1 MKKSD
6 KLCKKL
12 IYMLLPMTLA
22 LALCGCGEEETTD
35 YLAEG
40 MSAIERMDYSAALES
55 FEVAEGTDENLRLIK
70 RGEGL
75 AYMGLTQYEN
85 AVNAFIECLNLS
97 NGRIMDVDFDVNYY
111 LATAYLK
118 MGKPAEAEATYD
130 AIIGLRKNETDAYY
144 LRGAARL
151 EQDNY
156 KQAKDDFD
164 YVISQYPKDCD
175 KLIDIVDALNQ
186 NGYGEIGK
194 DYLNNML
201 TNYGNKLSDYDLGRI
216 YYYLG
221 EYAQA
226 CRYLETAKGEG
237 SAEACMYLGK
247 SYEATGD
254 YNYAISVYND
264 FVNRDNSNPGVYN
277 QMGLC
282 RLKQGEYAEALNAFQ
297 SAMQIEDND
306 MLQTLA
312 FNEIVAYEYLGEFK
326 QASVLME
333 NYVRTYPDDTQ
344 AQREYEFLRTR

>member
-1 MKKSD
+1 MYRKIKYILAILS
-6 KLCKKL
+6 LSL
-12 IYMLLPMTLA
+12 ILSA
-22 LALCGCGEEETTD
+22 CGENEDE
-35 YLAEG
+35 LHVSEG
-40 MSAIERMDYSAALES
+40 MGAIERMEYESALEAFS
-55 FEVAEGTDENLRLIK
+55 MAEEAGENERLIK
-70 RGEGL
+70 RGQGL
-75 AYMGLTQYEN
+75 AYMGLTRYED
-85 AVNAFIECLNLS
+85 AVNAFLECLALS
-97 NGRIMDVDFDVNYY
+97 DGVVQDVDFDVNYY

-118 MGKPAEAEATYD
+118 MGNPAKAESTFD
-130 AIIGLRKNETDAYY
+130 AILGLRKNEMDAYY
-144 LRGAARL
+144 LRGVARL

-156 KQAKDDFD
+156 TGAKEDFD
-164 YVISQYPKDCD
+164 VVIDKYPKDCD

-194 DYLNNML
+194 DYLNKML
-201 TNYGNKLSDYDLGRI
+201 TDYGNRLSDYDLGRV

-237 SAEACMYLGK
+237 SADACLYLGK

-264 FVNRDNSNPGVYN
+264 YLVKDTTNASVYN

-282 RLKQGEYAEALNAFQ
+282 KIKMSDYQGALEAFQ
-297 SAMQIEDND
+297 SAMQIEDNG
-306 MLQTLA
+306 MMQTLA

-333 NYVRTYPDDTQ
+333 NYVRTYPDDSE
-344 AQREYEFLRTR
+344 AAREYEFLKTR

>member
-1 MKKSD
+1 
-6 KLCKKL
+6 
-12 IYMLLPMTLA
+12 
-22 LALCGCGEEETTD
+22 
-35 YLAEG
+35 
-40 MSAIERMDYSAALES
+40 
-55 FEVAEGTDENLRLIK
+55 V
-70 RGEGL
+70 
-75 AYMGLTQYEN
+75 Q
-85 AVNAFIECLNLS
+85 
-97 NGRIMDVDFDVNYY
+97 DVDFDVNYY

-118 MGKPAEAEATYD
+118 MGNPAKAESTFD
-130 AIIGLRKNETDAYY
+130 AILGLRKNEMDAYY
-144 LRGAARL
+144 LRGVARL

-156 KQAKDDFD
+156 TGAKEDFD
-164 YVISQYPKDCD
+164 VVIDKYPKDCD

-201 TNYGNKLSDYDLGRI
+201 TDYGNRLSDYDLGRV

-237 SAEACMYLGK
+237 SADACLYLGK

-264 FVNRDNSNPGVYN
+264 YLVKDTTNASVYN

-282 RLKQGEYAEALNAFQ
+282 KIKMSDYQGALEAFQ
-297 SAMQIEDND
+297 SAMQIEDNG
-306 MLQTLA
+306 MMQTLA
-312 FNEIVAYEYLGEFK
+312 FNEIVAYEHLGEFK

-333 NYVRTYPDDTQ
+333 NYVRTYPDDSE
-344 AQREYEFLRTR
+344 AAREYEFLKTR

>member
-1 MKKSD
+1 MYRKIKY
-6 KLCKKL
+6 
-12 IYMLLPMTLA
+12 ILA
-22 LALCGCGEEETTD
+22 ILSLSFILAACGENEDE
-35 YLAEG
+35 LHISEG
-40 MSAIERMDYSAALES
+40 MGAIERMEYESALEAFS
-55 FEVAEGTDENLRLIK
+55 MAEEAGENERLIK
-70 RGEGL
+70 RGQGL
-75 AYMGLTQYEN
+75 AYMGLTRYED
-85 AVNAFIECLNLS
+85 AVNAFLECLALS
-97 NGRIMDVDFDVNYY
+97 DGVVQDVDFDVNYY

-118 MGKPAEAEATYD
+118 MGNPAKAESTFD
-130 AIIGLRKNETDAYY
+130 AILGLRKNEMDAYY
-144 LRGAARL
+144 LRGVARL

-156 KQAKDDFD
+156 TGAKEDFD
-164 YVISQYPKDCD
+164 VVIDKYPKDCD

-201 TNYGNKLSDYDLGRI
+201 TDYGNRLSDYDLGRV

-237 SAEACMYLGK
+237 SADACLYLGK

-264 FVNRDNSNPGVYN
+264 YLVKDTTNASVYN

-282 RLKQGEYAEALNAFQ
+282 KIKMSDYQGALEAFQ
-297 SAMQIEDND
+297 SAMQIEDNG
-306 MLQTLA
+306 MMQTLA
-312 FNEIVAYEYLGEFK
+312 FNEIVAYEHLGEFK

-333 NYVRTYPDDTQ
+333 NYVRTYPDDSE
-344 AQREYEFLRTR
+344 AAREYEFLKTR

>member
-1 MKKSD
+1 MYRKIKY
-6 KLCKKL
+6 
-12 IYMLLPMTLA
+12 ILA
-22 LALCGCGEEETTD
+22 ILSLSFILAACGENEDE
-35 YLAEG
+35 LHISEG
-40 MSAIERMDYSAALES
+40 MSAIERMEYESALEAFS
-55 FEVAEGTDENLRLIK
+55 MAEEAGENERLIK
-70 RGEGL
+70 RGQGL
-75 AYMGLTQYEN
+75 AYMGLTRYED
-85 AVNAFIECLNLS
+85 AVNAFLECLALS
-97 NGRIMDVDFDVNYY
+97 DGVVQDVDFDVNYY

-118 MGKPAEAEATYD
+118 MGNPAKAESTFD
-130 AIIGLRKNETDAYY
+130 AILGLRKNEMDAYY
-144 LRGAARL
+144 LRGVARL

-156 KQAKDDFD
+156 TGAKEDFD
-164 YVISQYPKDCD
+164 VVIDKYPKDCD

-194 DYLNNML
+194 DYLNKML
-201 TNYGNKLSDYDLGRI
+201 TDYGNRLSDYDLGRV

-237 SAEACMYLGK
+237 SADACLYLGK

-264 FVNRDNSNPGVYN
+264 YLVKDTTNASVYN

-282 RLKQGEYAEALNAFQ
+282 KIKMSDYQGALEAFQ
-297 SAMQIEDND
+297 SAMQIEDNG
-306 MLQTLA
+306 MMQTLA

-333 NYVRTYPDDTQ
+333 NYVRTYPDDSE
-344 AQREYEFLRTR
+344 AAREYEFLKTR

>member
-1 MKKSD
+1 MNRKIKY
-6 KLCKKL
+6 
-12 IYMLLPMTLA
+12 ILA
-22 LALCGCGEEETTD
+22 ILSVSFVLAACGENEDE
-35 YLAEG
+35 LHISEG
-40 MSAIERMDYSAALES
+40 MGAIERMEYESALEA
-55 FEVAEGTDENLRLIK
+55 FAQAEEAGENERLIK
-70 RGEGL
+70 RGQGL
-75 AYMGLTQYEN
+75 AYMGLTRYED
-85 AVNAFIECLNLS
+85 AVNAFLECLALS
-97 NGRIMDVDFDVNYY
+97 DGVVQDVDFDVNYY

-118 MGKPAEAEATYD
+118 MGNPAQAESTFD
-130 AIIGLRKNETDAYY
+130 AILGLRKNEMDAYY
-144 LRGAARL
+144 LRGVARL

-156 KQAKDDFD
+156 TGAKEDFD
-164 YVISQYPKDCD
+164 VVIDKYPKDCD

-201 TNYGNKLSDYDLGRI
+201 TDYGNRLSDYDLGRV

-237 SAEACMYLGK
+237 SADACLYLGK

-264 FVNRDNSNPGVYN
+264 YLVKDTTNASVYN

-282 RLKQGEYAEALNAFQ
+282 KIKMSDYQGALEAFQ
-297 SAMQIEDND
+297 SAMQIEDNG
-306 MLQTLA
+306 MMQTLA
-312 FNEIVAYEYLGEFK
+312 FNEIVAYEHLGEFK

-333 NYVRTYPDDTQ
+333 NYVRTYPDDSE
-344 AQREYEFLRTR
+344 AAREYEFLKTR

>member
-1 MKKSD
+1 MYRKIKYILAILS
-6 KLCKKL
+6 LSL
-12 IYMLLPMTLA
+12 ILSA
-22 LALCGCGEEETTD
+22 CGENEDE
-35 YLAEG
+35 LHISEG
-40 MSAIERMDYSAALES
+40 MGAIERMEYESALEAFS
-55 FEVAEGTDENLRLIK
+55 MAEEAGENERLIK
-70 RGEGL
+70 RGQGL
-75 AYMGLTQYEN
+75 AYMGLTRYED
-85 AVNAFIECLNLS
+85 AVNAFLECLALS
-97 NGRIMDVDFDVNYY
+97 DGVVQDVDFDVNYY

-118 MGKPAEAEATYD
+118 MGNPAKAESTFD
-130 AIIGLRKNETDAYY
+130 AILGLRKNEMDAYY
-144 LRGAARL
+144 LRGVARL

-156 KQAKDDFD
+156 TGAKEDFD
-164 YVISQYPKDCD
+164 VVIDKYPKDCD

-194 DYLNNML
+194 DYLNKML
-201 TNYGNKLSDYDLGRI
+201 TDYGNRLSDYDLGRV

-237 SAEACMYLGK
+237 SADACLYLGK

-264 FVNRDNSNPGVYN
+264 YLVKDTTNASVYN

-282 RLKQGEYAEALNAFQ
+282 KIKMSDYQGALEAFQ
-297 SAMQIEDND
+297 SAMQIEDNG
-306 MLQTLA
+306 MMQTLA

-333 NYVRTYPDDTQ
+333 NYVRTYPDDSE
-344 AQREYEFLRTR
+344 AAREYEFLKTR